1 VAVTRLRSGRTAFAM
16 RRPGVHAL
24 IGASLTV
31 ASLAALTLILAPPV
45 LAHEEEKS
53 IPAIT
58 DVQEAIAILA
68 EHPGEFPASEVVDH
82 ALDKVKDAQES
93 EVTRGVNQDLVAE
106 ARTALEGEDV
116 GRALTLLER
125 SIGACPGAPVIE
137 PENAPRTPPALT
149 SPCPS
154 VPHLQALNRSPVGG
168 AKAPILITLGAV
180 LILAGLGLVRRVR

>member
-1 VAVTRLRSGRTAFAM
+1 M
-16 RRPGVHAL
+16 RRPGVHAF

-31 ASLAALTLILAPPV
+31 ASLVTLTLFIATPV
-45 LAHEEEKS
+45 LAHEGEEAV
-53 IPAIT
+53 PAIT

-82 ALDKVKDAQES
+82 AMDKVKDAQAS
-93 EVTRGVNQDLVAE
+93 EVTRGVNLDLVAE
-106 ARTALEGEDV
+106 AQTALEGEDV
-116 GRALTLLER
+116 DRTLTLLER

-137 PENAPRTPPALT
+137 PENAPRTPPALI

-168 AKAPILITLGAV
+168 TKAPILITLGAV